1 MARDDAQDKRLWR
14 SVMPVI
20 SSEKDDKDR
29 IKGLGT
35 AFVCGQTGNTRYLLT
50 CWHVVETIGEENLRV
65 MERPTRVVAHGDKAL
80 DLALLAVDDLPES
93 DVLVLS
99 KAGQAGQLFH
109 TIGHFWAND
118 KEQDIPDSRKL
129 DGWLGSQRRK
139 HSDVYS
145 NVDGWEFSVRK
156 DSEFDKIRAGYSGAP
171 VFDSLSGRVVA
182 VISHQ
187 EGESLGHAVSVSNL
201 MRIYPKGDAFFDHL
215 SDTPT
220 PLGPHE
226 QVTIEKLGA
235 VEAQSF
241 LGALQKGFPRRF
253 PDTPVPQNAAEM
265 VHWFSSRSN
274 AEVQPLFYLVRRALE
289 AQKEQTRP
297 ESQNRAAEKAA
308 ALLYCIAACR
318 LVDTAV
324 ARENKRHGEYVLIVP
339 PSETII
345 CAVIATALFGGSLH
359 FKPPDPND
367 PPDLPRAE
375 WVLDVSVS
383 PNGDGLTPSFEC
395 AAYAAVFKNSR
406 EITNLCLDSNGL
418 TSEQHARLAALIDDI
433 KDRELSLALVIRGV
447 TQPETVAKLAD
458 ELQLPMLL
466 SSTDMNAKLLGMDA
480 ERLKAEIGRFWL
492 LVEKSHDAASTTPAP
507 PSAPGEQTMS
517 KPSININGPVSNL
530 ALSTGDHSAA
540 QTGANSV
547 ANIGHKEGIDLA
559 ELPPLFQELLA
570 AIAELPSA
578 KARETLTQHVQTAQ
592 NALVEQNPPEPGRAK
607 QALNAVKSATEVL
620 EGGEKILGLCN
631 KLYQL
636 AAPLL
641 GLPTP

>member
-1 MARDDAQDKRLWR
+1 MPRDAQDERLWR
-14 SVMPVI
+14 SVKPVI
-20 SSEKDDKDR
+20 SAQKDDKNR

-35 AFVCGQTGNTRYLLT
+35 AFVCGQAGNTRYLLT
-50 CWHVVETIGEENLRV
+50 CWHVVETLGEENLRV
-65 MERPTRVVAHGDKAL
+65 MGCPARVVAHGDKAL
-80 DLALLAVDDLPES
+80 DLALLAVDDLPEG
-93 DVLVLS
+93 DILALS
-99 KAGQAGQLFH
+99 KAGQAGQRFH
-109 TIGHFWAND
+109 TLGHFWAND
-118 KEQDIPDSRKL
+118 KEQDIPDSRPL
-129 DGWLGSQRRK
+129 DGQIGSPRRK
-139 HSDVYS
+139 HSDAYPD
-145 NVDGWEFSVRK
+145 VDGWELSITQDNPFA
-156 DSEFDKIRAGYSGAP
+156 KIRAGYSGSP
-171 VFDSLSGRVVA
+171 VFDPVCGAVIA

-187 EGESLGHAVSVSNL
+187 EGESLGHAIAVSNL
-201 MRIYPKGDAFFDHL
+201 IRIYPEGEAFFDHL
-215 SDTPT
+215 SDTAT
-220 PLGPHE
+220 TLGTHE
-226 QVTIEKLGA
+226 QVTIEKLEMA
-235 VEAQSF
+235 EAQSF
-241 LGALQKGFPRRF
+241 LSALQQGFPKRF
-253 PDTPVPQNAAEM
+253 PGTPIPQNAADI
-265 VHWFSSRSN
+265 VHWFSSRSD

-297 ESQNRAAEKAA
+297 EPQIRAAEKAA

-318 LVDTAV
+318 LVDMEL

-383 PNGDGLTPSFEC
+383 PNGDGFTPSFEC
-395 AAYAAVFKNSR
+395 AVYAAVFKNAR
-406 EITNLCLDSNGL
+406 EITNLCLDSNSL

-458 ELQLPMLL
+458 KLQLPMLL
-466 SSTDMNAKLLGMDA
+466 PSTDMTTKLLGMDA
-480 ERLKAEIGRFWL
+480 ERLKAEISMFWL
-492 LVEKSHDAASTTPAP
+492 LVEKSHDTASTTPAP

-547 ANIGHKEGIDLA
+547 ANIGHREGSDLSA
-559 ELPPLFQELLA
+559 LTPVLQELLA

-607 QALNAVKSATEVL
+607 QALDAVNSAAEVL
-620 EGGEKILGLCN
+620 EGGEKILGLCS

-636 AAPLL
+636 VAPLL

>member
-220 PLGPHE
+220 PH
-226 QVTIEKLGA
+226 
-235 VEAQSF
+235 
-241 LGALQKGFPRRF
+241 
-253 PDTPVPQNAAEM
+253 
-265 VHWFSSRSN
+265 
-274 AEVQPLFYLVRRALE
+274 
-289 AQKEQTRP
+289 
-297 ESQNRAAEKAA
+297 
-308 ALLYCIAACR
+308 
-318 LVDTAV
+318 
-324 ARENKRHGEYVLIVP
+324 KRQL
-339 PSETII
+339 
-345 CAVIATALFGGSLH
+345 
-359 FKPPDPND
+359 
-367 PPDLPRAE
+367 
-375 WVLDVSVS
+375 
-383 PNGDGLTPSFEC
+383 NG
-395 AAYAAVFKNSR
+395 
-406 EITNLCLDSNGL
+406 
-418 TSEQHARLAALIDDI
+418 
-433 KDRELSLALVIRGV
+433 
-447 TQPETVAKLAD
+447 
-458 ELQLPMLL
+458 
-466 SSTDMNAKLLGMDA
+466 
-480 ERLKAEIGRFWL
+480 
-492 LVEKSHDAASTTPAP
+492 
-507 PSAPGEQTMS
+507 
-517 KPSININGPVSNL
+517 
-530 ALSTGDHSAA
+530 
-540 QTGANSV
+540 
-547 ANIGHKEGIDLA
+547 
-559 ELPPLFQELLA
+559 
-570 AIAELPSA
+570 
-578 KARETLTQHVQTAQ
+578 
-592 NALVEQNPPEPGRAK
+592 
-607 QALNAVKSATEVL
+607 
-620 EGGEKILGLCN
+620 
-631 KLYQL
+631 
-636 AAPLL
+636 
-641 GLPTP
+641 